1 VLCRVRSAKCAALR
15 TALRT
20 GHSSPHF
27 APRTPNFARDMA
39 RDTSFYYAFLMLPPA
54 KRNAI
59 VAVWDFCR
67 AVDDAVDEAVPAG
80 AWPLSAEARAQAEQE
95 LVGWR
100 EEVARCFDRSAGAP
114 VPATRQGRAL
124 RPLIGTFGLP
134 RAPFE
139 DLIDGVAMDLARDRY
154 ETIDD
159 LLEYCRRV
167 ASAVGLVCI
176 EIFGCR
182 DPGAREYAINLGIA
196 LQLTNIVRDVG
207 VDLRRGRVYL
217 PQEDLR
223 RFNCSDDALARGVV
237 TPPVRA
243 LLAFEIARAR
253 EYFLRA
259 ARALPRADA
268 RRLVAAEIMG
278 AIYQEILRRIERKNY
293 DVFSEVIRVP
303 RPARAMVALTTWA
316 RTLAGLRLPV
326 SQVGSNIS

>member
-1 VLCRVRSAKCAALR
+1 
-15 TALRT
+15 
-20 GHSSPHF
+20 
-27 APRTPNFARDMA
+27 MA

-67 AVDDAVDEAVPAG
+67 AVDDAVDEAVPEG
-80 AWPLSAEARAQAEQE
+80 QWPLGVGAKRQAEQE
-95 LVGWR
+95 LALWR
-100 EEVARCFDRSAGAP
+100 GELARCFDEGAP
-114 VPATRQGRAL
+114 PQTPQGRAL
-124 RPLIGTFGLP
+124 RPLVPAFQLP
-134 RAPFE
+134 RQPFE
-139 DLIDGVAMDLARDRY
+139 DLIDGVTMDLARDRY
-154 ETIDD
+154 DTIEE

-182 DPGAREYAINLGIA
+182 DPQAREYAINLGLA

-207 VDLRRGRVYL
+207 VDLSHGRVYL

-223 RFNCSDDALARGVV
+223 RFGCSEEALVRGVV

-253 EYFLRA
+253 EYFVRA
-259 ARALPRADA
+259 ALALPRADA

-278 AIYQEILRRIERKNY
+278 AIYQDILRRIEANDY
-293 DVFSEVIRVP
+293 DVFTHVIRVP
-303 RPARAMVALTTWA
+303 RPARFLLALTTWV

-326 SQVGSNIS
+326 SHIKSNAS

>member
-1 VLCRVRSAKCAALR
+1 V
-15 TALRT
+15 
-20 GHSSPHF
+20 
-27 APRTPNFARDMA
+27 A

-80 AWPLSAEARAQAEQE
+80 QWPLDAAARARAEEE
-95 LVGWR
+95 LALWR
-100 EEVARCFDRSAGAP
+100 DELARCFEPQAQRP
-114 VPATRQGRAL
+114 PRTRQGKAL
-124 RPLIGTFGLP
+124 APLVTEFALP

-139 DLIDGVAMDLARDRY
+139 DLIDGVAMGLAQERY
-154 ETIDD
+154 ETIDE

-182 DPGAREYAINLGIA
+182 DAGSREYAINLGFA

-207 VDLRRGRVYL
+207 VDLAHGRVYL

-223 RFNCSDDALARGVV
+223 RFGCDEKDLRAGVV
-237 TPPVRA
+237 TPQVRA
-243 LLAFEIARAR
+243 LLAFEITRARA
-253 EYFLRA
+253 YFQRA
-259 ARALPRADA
+259 ALALPRADA

-278 AIYQEILRRIERKNY
+278 AIYQDILRRVEDKQY

-303 RPARAMVALTTWA
+303 RPARLRIALTTWA
-316 RTLAGLRLPV
+316 RTLAGLRLPASEV
-326 SQVGSNIS
+326 PGVR

>member
-1 VLCRVRSAKCAALR
+1 
-15 TALRT
+15 
-20 GHSSPHF
+20 
-27 APRTPNFARDMA
+27 MA

-67 AVDDAVDEAVPAG
+67 AVDDAVDEAVPEG
-80 AWPLSAEARAQAEQE
+80 QWPLTPAARDQAERE
-95 LVGWR
+95 LLLWR
-100 EEVARCFDRSAGAP
+100 EEVARCFNPSGI
-114 VPATRQGRAL
+114 VPQTRQGKAL
-124 RPLIGTFGLP
+124 RPLVTEFHLP
-134 RAPFE
+134 RAPFD
-139 DLIDGVAMDLARDRY
+139 DLIDGVAMDLAKDRY
-154 ETIDD
+154 ETIGE

-182 DPGAREYAINLGIA
+182 DARSRDYAINLGLA

-223 RFNCSDDALARGVV
+223 RFKVSEDALRAGRV
-237 TPPVRA
+237 TAEVRA
-243 LLAFEIARAR
+243 LLAFAITRAR
-253 EYFLRA
+253 EYFQRA
-259 ARALPRADA
+259 AIALPRADA

-278 AIYQEILRRIERKNY
+278 AIYQDILRRVEEQHY
-293 DVFSEVIRVP
+293 DVFTDVIRVP
-303 RPARAMVALTTWA
+303 RPARFRIALKTWA

-326 SQVGSNIS
+326 SEAREVR